1 MSEFTEDEIIFAYR
15 QIGLGWDAVEV
26 VEELLPDNEYPE
38 LTATVLMGEL
48 RAWYRKQTPARLR
61 ELAGLPILE
70 MGA

>member
-15 QIGLGWDAVEV
+15 QIGLGWNEVEV
-26 VEELLPDNEYPE
+26 VKYLLPDNEYPE
-38 LTATVLMGEL
+38 LTATVLMGKL
-48 RAWYRKQTPARLR
+48 RVWYRKQTPARLR

>member
-15 QIGLGWDAVEV
+15 RIGLGWDEVEV
-26 VEELLPDNEYPE
+26 VKYLLPDNESPE

-61 ELAGLPILE
+61 ELAGLPMLE

>member
-15 QIGLGWDAVEV
+15 QVGLGRDEVEV
-26 VEELLPDNEYPE
+26 VKELLPGNEYPE

-61 ELAGLPILE
+61 ELVGLPILE
-70 MGA
+70 VGA